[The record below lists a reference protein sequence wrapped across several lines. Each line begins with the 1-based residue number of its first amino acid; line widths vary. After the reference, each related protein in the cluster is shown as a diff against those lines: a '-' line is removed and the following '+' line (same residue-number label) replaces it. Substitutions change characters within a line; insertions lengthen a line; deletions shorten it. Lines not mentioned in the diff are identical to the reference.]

1 MKRFKSQTL
10 EPMSLNLNNAN
21 NYAEENKKTISE
33 KSLNKREELIIKY
46 RIESDNYNQI
56 DNSKS
61 LKSARIMEC
70 ANLLYNAKGEKDKKE
85 KESQDLKS

>member
-1 MKRFKSQTL
+1 
-10 EPMSLNLNNAN
+10 MSLNLKNAN
-21 NYAEENKKTISE
+21 NYAEENKKPISQ

-46 RIESDNYNQI
+46 RIESDNYAI

-70 ANLLYNAKGEKDKKE
+70 VNLLYNAKG
-85 KESQDLKS
+85 

>member
-1 MKRFKSQTL
+1 
-10 EPMSLNLNNAN
+10 MSLNLNNAN
-21 NYAEENKKTISE
+21 NYAVENKKPISE

-61 LKSARIMEC
+61 LKSARVMEC
-70 ANLLYNAKGEKDKKE
+70 VNLLYNAKG
-85 KESQDLKS
+85 

>member
-10 EPMSLNLNNAN
+10 EPLSLNLKQTSKCSN
-21 NYAEENKKTISE
+21 EIKKPISE

-56 DNSKS
+56 ENSKS

-70 ANLLYNAKGEKDKKE
+70 VNLLYNAKGEKE
-85 KESQDLKS
+85 K